1 MMASLAIVVSEVY
14 HPLWN
19 GVIDGPAIGH
29 MAQMETIIPSFWIL
43 PTVLTGICEVA
54 SIAKG
59 WAPFSETRGTLS
71 WLKEDY
77 TPVSRSMTFY
87 SSLTANNHN
96 SECLMTHNMQGDLG
110 FDPLGLKPTDPEE
123 FRIIRTKE
131 LQNGRLAM
139 LATAGFIAQELIDGK
154 TVLAHLGL

>member
-1 MMASLAIVVSEVY
+1 MGLSAGISQNTFKRWRESELKHGRLAMMASLAIVVSEVY

-77 TPVSRSMTFY
+77 TPVSRSMTF
-87 SSLTANNHN
+87 
-96 SECLMTHNMQGDLG
+96 
-110 FDPLGLKPTDPEE
+110 
-123 FRIIRTKE
+123 
-131 LQNGRLAM
+131 
-139 LATAGFIAQELIDGK
+139 
-154 TVLAHLGL
+154 